1 MDYTKLYTKDWMVKT
16 QDEIN
21 EKRTKDVDLIPAE
34 DARYIADTTSVVLK
48 RICRHIRQ
56 QAADEGATQLQWCV
70 EHMSESLRDFIVNKL
85 TELGYSVTV
94 EYDNILT
101 IDW

>member
-1 MDYTKLYTKDWMVKT
+1 MVKT

>member
-1 MDYTKLYTKDWMVKT
+1 MVKT

-21 EKRTKDVDLIPAE
+21 AKRTKDADLIPAE

-56 QAADEGATQLQWCV
+56 QAADEGATQLLWCI
-70 EHMSESLRDFIVNKL
+70 EHMSDSLLNFLVDKL
-85 TELGYSVTV
+85 TELGYDVNV
-94 EYDNILT
+94 ADNILT